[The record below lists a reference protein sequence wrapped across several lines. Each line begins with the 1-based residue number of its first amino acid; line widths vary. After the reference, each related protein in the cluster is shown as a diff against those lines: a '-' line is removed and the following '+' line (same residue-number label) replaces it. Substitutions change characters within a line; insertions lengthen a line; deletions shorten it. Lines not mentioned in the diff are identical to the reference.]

1 MSQFDLTWFQWNRM
15 SIISFSNSISSEKIK
30 MPRWSIPTR
39 KKSFKSL
46 EDFDLKV
53 AIEIFHV
60 STLSKHVELRGT
72 SELSERF
79 EYKIPDSSCMQ
90 NRKTNRVKMELGVC
104 RAIILG
110 SYWFL
115 LCSEACWNN
124 LSCREYTPLA
134 GNRRKTILD
143 RNIIKQES

>member
-1 MSQFDLTWFQWNRM
+1 MISTKSNVYSFPFQIRYPSRKSKCLVGRSLRGKKVPPNLWR
-15 SIISFSNSISSEKIK
+15 ILIR
-30 MPRWSIPTR
+30 RWR
-39 KKSFKSL
+39 
-46 EDFDLKV
+46 
-53 AIEIFHV
+53 IEIFHV
-60 STLSKHVELRGT
+60 STLSKRVELLGT
-72 SELSERF
+72 SELSEPF

-124 LSCREYTPLA
+124 PSCREYTPLA

-143 RNIIKQES
+143 RNIIKQVS